1 MIEWSAYHYLHE
13 LRESREIETLEHK
26 KSIKTEHPW
35 RQKLRAGLWGC
46 NFSRRRRVARSYRA
60 LLPLGNQSPLMPWCS
75 SQMWCVGG
83 GAGRGGEQEACHR
96 SNPAHGD
103 HTPKSRRRRPRTAA
117 RPPGP
122 PTSRRRQQHAR
133 EKESKWQQAVGRVVT
148 NRWVNRSGVGAGAG
162 GSVVLL
168 GPD

>member
-1 MIEWSAYHYLHE
+1 MRMQFLEEEKGCSILSCSVATW
-13 LRESREIETLEHK
+13 ESKPTDAVMQF
-26 KSIKTEHPW
+26 TD
-35 RQKLRAGLWGC
+35 
-46 NFSRRRRVARSYRA
+46 VV
-60 LLPLGNQSPLMPWCS
+60 
-75 SQMWCVGG
+75 CVWG

-122 PTSRRRQQHAR
+122 PTSRRHQQHAR